1 MDEQVMTID
10 GAQGRERDFVILS
23 CVRSSDNLESS
34 IGFLK
39 EKKRINVA
47 LTRAQHGL
55 IIVANIETL
64 RKDKN
69 WKALLEKEDV
79 KS

>member
-47 LTRAQHGL
+47 LTRA
-55 IIVANIETL
+55 
-64 RKDKN
+64 
-69 WKALLEKEDV
+69 
-79 KS
+79 

>member
-1 MDEQVMTID
+1 M
-10 GAQGRERDFVILS
+10 S
-23 CVRSSDNLESS
+23 CVRSSDDPDSS

-47 LTRAQHGL
+47 LTRAMHGL
-55 IIVANIETL
+55 IIVANIKTL
-64 RKDKN
+64 IKDKS
-69 WKALLEKEDV
+69 WKELLEKENV

>member
-1 MDEQVMTID
+1 LT
-10 GAQGRERDFVILS
+10 
-23 CVRSSDNLESS
+23 CVRSSEEKDQG

-39 EKKRINVA
+39 NKKRINVA

-55 IIVANIETL
+55 IIVANLETL
-64 RKDKN
+64 SKDEN
-69 WKALLEKEDV
+69 WKALLEKQEI